1 MERCGIECVL
11 KDYFSK
17 WIEVYAMPDKKALSV
32 AKCLVQFMAR
42 YGREE
47 KLHSDLGMEF
57 QANVSKH
64 LYELWG
70 VHKTYTTPYTPWS
83 DGQVERA
90 NKTIQQLLKVYCE
103 ERLHVWDEYIWCV
116 MQAYRAGQHWIHSLH
131 AYAL

>member
-1 MERCGIECVL
+1 M
-11 KDYFSK
+11 
-17 WIEVYAMPDKKALSV
+17 
-32 AKCLVQFMAR
+32 
-42 YGREE
+42 E

-90 NKTIQQLLKVYCE
+90 NRTL
-103 ERLHVWDEYIWCV
+103 RLHVWDEYIWCV
-116 MQAYRAGQHWIHSLH
+116 MQAYNSTVQVSTGYTPFMLMHSRCENPDLPLDLLYTSRRPDLIKRNKKC
-131 AYAL
+131 AAKYMTMSKGT